1 MTGLFPNPSTTTH
14 SFPSHN
20 RHLLHSRSPYSPKMP
35 MFALP
40 GILGGLGLA
49 IRITGELY
57 ECFVVNGGCRI
68 ADLPTDNTYK
78 VEDLAASV
86 IPALNET
93 VMMRAESEG
102 LLAAA
107 ANTGPCGVP
116 QYNFDMCSADVRRV
130 TVRTSLPAAGGTYP
144 TPFFCR
150 LSAMC
155 LLASARSRPLRQ
167 RPGHL
172 HGPLDGPRWRLR
184 RCAPLPARL
193 RLGLPAVHW
202 SQPRPA
208 DPAGQLSQGEGC
220 EGLNGLFSLLEK
232 AFGQGLP
239 CGKYGEFPVPG
250 LWGSWAVA
258 LLDLHSLFR
267 SFASFLCC
275 RASWQISTGHS
286 L

>member
-144 TPFFCR
+144 TPFF
-150 LSAMC
+150 LSSQCHVLTC
-155 LLASARSRPLRQ
+155 LGSQSPASTTSRPPAWSSRRSSVAAAALR
-167 RPGHL
+167 
-172 HGPLDGPRWRLR
+172 PLTRSS
-184 RCAPLPARL
+184 AA
-193 RLGLPAVHW
+193 
-202 SQPRPA
+202 RPA
-208 DPAGQLSQGEGC
+208 CSTLVSA
-220 EGLNGLFSLLEK
+220 
-232 AFGQGLP
+232 A
-239 CGKYGEFPVPG
+239 
-250 LWGSWAVA
+250 
-258 LLDLHSLFR
+258 
-267 SFASFLCC
+267 AS
-275 RASWQISTGHS
+275 
-286 L
+286 

>member
-1 MTGLFPNPSTTTH
+1 MSKGAIAVLHPSRTWSWGYSGTVHGTRLTCSSAADASSRYGNCEPGYLYKYQTLDGQMTGLFSNPSTTTH

-20 RHLLHSRSPYSPKMP
+20 RHLLHSKNPYSPKMP

-57 ECFVVNGGCRI
+57 ECFVVNGSCRM
-68 ADLPTDNTYK
+68 ADLPTDNSYK
-78 VEDLAASV
+78 VEDLAAFV

-144 TPFFCR
+144 TLVFFCR
-150 LSAMC
+150 LSAMYLGC
-155 LLASARSRPLRQ
+155 LGSQSPASTTSRPPAWSSRPSSVAAAALR
-167 RPGHL
+167 
-172 HGPLDGPRWRLR
+172 PLTRSS
-184 RCAPLPARL
+184 AA
-193 RLGLPAVHW
+193 
-202 SQPRPA
+202 RPA
-208 DPAGQLSQGEGC
+208 CSTLVSA
-220 EGLNGLFSLLEK
+220 
-232 AFGQGLP
+232 A
-239 CGKYGEFPVPG
+239 
-250 LWGSWAVA
+250 
-258 LLDLHSLFR
+258 
-267 SFASFLCC
+267 AS
-275 RASWQISTGHS
+275 
-286 L
+286 